1 MKEYEYSIIRRVS
14 RNPKRNREGR
24 GVSQSDLEALRQELA
39 GDQHATVTT
48 IREGLELADTT
59 AEDLRKRLG
68 TAEEELRK
76 KLGSEY
82 FSKWRENELE
92 PSLTG
97 KASTVDVKKSAQRA
111 IAEAVKRAG
120 EMDKQ
125 IKVGGRNL
133 LRNGSEAKRQCGEWV
148 SYRLYKPIEQSEP
161 LTLSFDVVKVEK
173 PPIGGRFLV
182 FFFYYS
188 NFRTATSV
196 KYEEGKKRYS
206 VSVQALD
213 YNYNL
218 YGDKKNYDPD
228 AVFIYPN
235 DSYNSG
241 GGCFT
246 VSNVKLERGTVATDW
261 TPAPEDVAESV
272 SKVNTSVTDLTRTLL
287 DPEQGEIHKLADI
300 IGKHKKDTDKNFDD
314 LANHPLTIDK
324 DGLWQV
330 WDVRKQKY
338 VTTQYP
344 SRGQKGDKG
353 EDAGRYLG
361 RAKRIH
367 PDFNGNYL
375 LEKEDSWRTAKEG
388 DYVYLVGDAPN
399 RGGDKDT
406 FYIVREHKGNTV
418 WEVYDIKGRKVSIE
432 WHGTSL
438 VIDNQPPVDLRGEP
452 GHSPTPEDV
461 LKTTP
466 FQELLE
472 VKVTNKVTDKVA
484 PISQELEATK
494 EKANDAYG
502 RASKNASGLFKL
514 NRNIET
520 VKNDLTTDLNTANT
534 NITNLQSVALTTDQK
549 RDLGYLTGS
558 IRALMSSGSGTEQT
572 LEGLM
577 LQRFIGLSGNNKDIS
592 AYLASYPLD
601 AVLKAG
607 ITDFGTANEREQ
619 VAINHN
625 GTGHFGNLYFA
636 GNQIDFRTSMDAD
649 PYLSIG
655 AEDMVP
661 IADFVRSARV
671 DDTPISTSSVQLTTS
686 NKVYQRTVDVADDGT
701 RLTITIDELLADC
714 YDLDYAVLTLDGS
727 NLASWQGDSK
737 LRDDGQKIS
746 GGGGK
751 VGFIRTPREWQNLA
765 YERVVSK
772 GRHTVRL
779 ELIAKSGQVTFTR
792 FKVKRRYDTGRQQSL
807 LTRSGLR
814 LFGSPD
820 RYLDVDYRKTLGII
834 PGKDLSDPSSYIPN
848 PYTVRI
854 KGGAQIDELDTPGV
868 PLCGASF
875 NESGGQIKAFGK
887 YVNRRGLD
895 SAQAMYDYGMKAY
908 KVYHSIGHTNYIPIV
923 QVSGWSSNNINWS
936 LTPRVYEVSSYYF
949 VVRILSNNDN
959 PQTKAI
965 SYVAFKTE

>member
-24 GVSQSDLEALRQELA
+24 SISQSDLEALKQELA
-39 GDQHATVTT
+39 GDQNATVTAV
-48 IREGLELADTT
+48 REGLELADTT
-59 AEDLRKRLG
+59 AEDLRKRVG

-76 KLGSEY
+76 KLGSDAFEQW
-82 FSKWRENELE
+82 KKRELKQA
-92 PSLTG
+92 LAG
-97 KASTVDVKKSAQRA
+97 KASTVDVNQSARDA

-133 LRNGSEAKRQCGEWV
+133 FRKEYFIGDLPSHYKIPFDALQQQREGDNTYTLSLDYKISPEDKASSPRISCRYSNAKTTYLVWDSDIKRDGEWHHKEYTIKLDIDP
-148 SYRLYKPIEQSEP
+148 S
-161 LTLSFDVVKVEK
+161 
-173 PPIGGRFLV
+173 
-182 FFFYYS
+182 
-188 NFRTATSV
+188 
-196 KYEEGKKRYS
+196 KYP
-206 VSVQALD
+206 
-213 YNYNL
+213 L
-218 YGDKKNYDPD
+218 YGWFTDYSSSNGRTIDMV
-228 AVFIYPN
+228 AVR
-235 DSYNSG
+235 
-241 GGCFT
+241 
-246 VSNVKLERGTVATDW
+246 NVKLERGTVATDW

-272 SKVNTSVTDLTRTLL
+272 SKVSTSVTDLTRTLL

-300 IGKHKKDTDKNFDD
+300 IGKHKEDTDKNFDD

-330 WDVRKQKY
+330 WDVRKKKY
-338 VTTQYP
+338 VPTPYP
-344 SRGQKGDKG
+344 SRGQKG

-452 GHSPTPEDV
+452 GHSPDPEDV

-466 FQELLE
+466 FQQLLE
-472 VKVTNKVTDKVA
+472 VKVTDKVTDKVA
-484 PISQELEATK
+484 PISQELETTK
-494 EKANDAYG
+494 KKADDAYG
-502 RASKNASGLFKL
+502 RASKNTSGLFNL

-534 NITNLQSVALTTDQK
+534 NITNLQAVALTTEQK
-549 RDLGYLTGS
+549 KDLGYLTGS

-607 ITDFGTANEREQ
+607 ITDFGTPNEREQ

-686 NKVYQRTVDVADDGT
+686 SKVYQRTVDVADDGT

-737 LRDDGQKIS
+737 LRDDGQMTTD
-746 GGGGK
+746 GK
-751 VGFIRTPREWQNLA
+751 TGFDRTPREWQNLA

-820 RYLDVDYRKTLGII
+820 RYLDVDYTPTEKYKLFGQEYTRK
-834 PGKDLSDPSSYIPN
+834 N
-848 PYTVRI
+848 PYIVRI
-854 KGGAQIDELDTPGV
+854 VGGAQIDELDIPGV
-868 PLCGASF
+868 PLCGATF
-875 NESGGQIKAFGK
+875 DESGSSINSFGARAK
-887 YVNRRGLD
+887 QRGG
-895 SAQAMYDYGMKAY
+895 SVAQAYRAY
-908 KVYHSIGHTNYIPIV
+908 NADFYRVYHSIGHKRYIPV
-923 QVSGWSSNNINWS
+923 LQVYGLSNGNYTQC
-936 LTPRVYEVSSYYF
+936 LTTRIDAIESDSF
-949 VVRILSNNDN
+949 AVRIVTSGNVSI
-959 PQTKAI
+959 KHSF
-965 SYVAFKTE
+965 SYVAFKTTD